1 MTGRH
6 GSGRGRD
13 EVLHCAGVLGSGIEA
28 FKIICNSTMRK
39 TRDLH
44 VTTIQQ

>member
-1 MTGRH
+1 MTRRH
-6 GSGRGRD
+6 GSSRGRD

-28 FKIICNSTMRK
+28 FKIIPNSTMRK

-44 VTTIQQ
+44 VKTIQQ